1 MTAAAPAAAAADPTP
16 TTQASDLVITIESHG
31 ESAMMYLS
39 GRLGRLAAVHAARA
53 CEDIPRTVQLLRVD
67 LRRVHVAAD
76 GALETL
82 ALALGAWRSAHRVR
96 MRFDLPARPV
106 TA

>member
-1 MTAAAPAAAAADPTP
+1 MSALTHEMPAPH
-16 TTQASDLVITIESHG
+16 ASDLVITIESHG

-53 CEDIPRTVQLLRVD
+53 CEDIPRTVQALRVD
-67 LRRVHVAAD
+67 LRRVHVATD

-82 ALALGAWRSAHRVR
+82 ALAMGAWRTSRRVR
-96 MRFDLPARPV
+96 LRFDLPAMLA

>member
-1 MTAAAPAAAAADPTP
+1 MSAAADGTP
-16 TTQASDLVITIESHG
+16 APHASDLVITIESHG

-53 CEDIPRTVQLLRVD
+53 CEDIPRTVQVLRVD
-67 LRRVHVAAD
+67 LRRVHVATD

-82 ALALGAWRSAHRVR
+82 ALAMGAWRTARRVR
-96 MRFDLPARPV
+96 VRFDLPAVP
-106 TA
+106 AIA

>member
-1 MTAAAPAAAAADPTP
+1 MSASPAASPVP
-16 TTQASDLVITIESHG
+16 HASDLVITIESHG

-53 CEDIPRTVQLLRVD
+53 CDDIPRTVQLLRVD

-82 ALALGAWRSAHRVR
+82 ALAMGAWRTARRVR
-96 MRFDLPARPV
+96 MRFDLPAAAAR
-106 TA
+106 A